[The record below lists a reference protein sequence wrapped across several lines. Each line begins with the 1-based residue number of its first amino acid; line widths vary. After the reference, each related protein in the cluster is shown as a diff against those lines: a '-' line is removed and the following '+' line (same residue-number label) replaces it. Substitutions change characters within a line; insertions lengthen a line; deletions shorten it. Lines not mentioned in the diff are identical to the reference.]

1 MERIGGV
8 DKKLKM
14 EDKKLDLNSIIG
26 FILIFGILIWIM
38 YQNQPSEATIAAE
51 KAKKEK
57 VEKQEKANQVV
68 APQAVAEPVIVAA
81 GDSLQLA
88 KAQKTLGSF
97 AYSATLPSAKEGFT
111 TIENEL
117 VKLKIA
123 NKGGYIV
130 EATLKNFEKFK
141 KGSGQLVELIKDNNA
156 DLNIQLQTSDNRT
169 LNTKDLYFEPTLTKV
184 GENQMLSMKLKA
196 GANEFL
202 EYKYILKPNEY
213 MIGFDLRSQGLN
225 KVLNTSKPLDLEW
238 SLKTYRNEKSVSY
251 ENRYTEIYF
260 EYEDGKIDYVGQGN
274 DKEEDSNKTTFVAFK
289 QHFFSTILLTD
300 KPFETSKLHS
310 NNLVNDET
318 IDTVYTKQL
327 KANLPLAF
335 SNGEIDYKMSWYF
348 GPSDY
353 KTLKHYDKNL
363 EKVIPLGWGIFGWI
377 NMFIFI
383 PLFGFL
389 STTIGLSLGIAIIIF
404 TILIK
409 IAMSPITF
417 KSFLSQAKMKVLRPE
432 ITELG
437 EKFKKDPMKKQQ
449 ETMKL
454 YNKAGV
460 NPMAGCIPA
469 LIQIPFMYASFQFF
483 PSAFELRQKGF
494 LWADDLSSFD
504 EVIKLPFHI
513 PLYGDHISLFPVLAS
528 IAIFFYMKMTSG
540 DQQMAAPQQE
550 GMPDMAKMM
559 KIMIY
564 VSPIMMLFFFNS
576 YGAGLSLYNFISN
589 LITIG
594 IMIVI
599 KRYFIDSDK
608 IHAQIQE
615 NKLKE
620 PKKQGKFQQKLQEV
634 MEQAE
639 AQKAKDK
646 KK

>member
-1 MERIGGV
+1 MEQ
-8 DKKLKM
+8 
-14 EDKKLDLNSIIG
+14 KKLDINSIVG
-26 FILIFGILIWIM
+26 FVLIFGILIWIM
-38 YQNQPSEATIAAE
+38 YQNQPDPKVIAAE
-51 KAKKEK
+51 KAQKELVAK
-57 VEKQEKANQVV
+57 AAKAKELEQKSIEKA
-68 APQAVAEPVIVAA
+68 AVAVATT
-81 GDSLQLA
+81 GDSTQLA
-88 KAQKTLGSF
+88 QLQKTLGNF
-97 AYSATLPSAKEGFT
+97 AYSATLPSAKGDFT
-111 TIENEL
+111 TIENEV

-123 NKGGYIV
+123 NKGGFIV
-130 EATLKNFEKFK
+130 EAVLKQHEKFK

-156 DLNIQLQTSDNRT
+156 NLNIALQTSDNRT
-169 LNTKDLYFEPTLTKV
+169 LNTKDLYFEPTISKV
-184 GENQMLSMKLKA
+184 GQDQILSMKLKA

-213 MIGFDLRSQGLN
+213 MIGFDVRSQGLN
-225 KVLNTSKPLDLEW
+225 KVLNTAKPLDLQW
-238 SLKTYRNEKSVSY
+238 SMKTYRNEKSISY
-251 ENRYTEIYF
+251 ENRYTEVYF
-260 EYEDGKIDYVGQGN
+260 EHQDGKIDYVGQGEN
-274 DKEEDSNKTTFVAFK
+274 KEENAENASFVAFK

-300 KPFETSKLHS
+300 KPFATSKLVS
-310 NNLVNDET
+310 NNLVNDEAV
-318 IDTVYTKQL
+318 DTTYTKQFT
-327 KANLPLAF
+327 AEIPLAF
-335 SNGEIDYKMSWYF
+335 TNGELDYKMNWYM
-348 GPSDY
+348 GPTDY
-353 KTLKHYDKNL
+353 KTLDNYDKNL
-363 EKVIPLGWGIFGWI
+363 EKIISLGWGIFGWI
-377 NMFIFI
+377 NKFIFI

-389 STTIGLSLGIAIIIF
+389 SSYIAYGIAIIIF
-404 TILIK
+404 TVLIK

-432 ITELG
+432 IAELG

-469 LIQIPFMYASFQFF
+469 LIQLPFMYASFQFF
-483 PSAFELRQKGF
+483 PSAFELRQKSF

-513 PLYGDHISLFPVLAS
+513 PLYGDHISLFPVLAA

-550 GMPDMAKMM
+550 GMPDMAQMM

-564 VSPIMMLFFFNS
+564 VSPLMMLFFFNS

-599 KRYFIDSDK
+599 KKYFIDSDK

-615 NKLKE
+615 NKLKA
-620 PKKQGKFQQKLQEV
+620 PKKPSKFQQKLQEA

-639 AQKAKDK
+639 AQKAQRNK
-646 KK
+646 K

>member
-1 MERIGGV
+1 ME
-8 DKKLKM
+8 
-14 EDKKLDLNSIIG
+14 EKKLDLNSIIG
-26 FILIFGILIWIM
+26 FVLIFGILIWIM
-38 YQNQPSEATIAAE
+38 YQNQPSEATIAAQ
-51 KAKKEK
+51 KAKKE
-57 VEKQEKANQVV
+57 
-68 APQAVAEPVIVAA
+68 
-81 GDSLQLA
+81 QLA
-88 KAQKTLGSF
+88 KAASKAKALQAEILATPTAVVEGDSAQLVELQKTLGGF
-97 AYSATLPSAKEGFT
+97 AYSATLPSAKNDFT
-111 TIENEL
+111 TIENEV

-141 KGSGQLVELIKDNNA
+141 KNSGQLVELVKDNNA
-156 DLNIQLQTSDNRT
+156 NLNVQLSTRDNRT
-169 LNTKDLYFEPTLTKV
+169 LNTKDLYFEPSLTKV
-184 GENQMLSMKLKA
+184 GADQILSMKLKA

-202 EYKYILKPNEY
+202 EYKYILKPNDY

-225 KVLNTSKPLDLEW
+225 KVLNTTKPLDMEW
-238 SLKTYRNEKSVSY
+238 SMKTYRNEKSISY
-251 ENRYTEIYF
+251 ENRYTEVYF
-260 EYEDGKIDYVGQGN
+260 EHEEGKIDYVGQGQ
-274 DKEEDSNKTTFVAFK
+274 DKEEESTKTTYVAYK
-289 QHFFSTILLTD
+289 QHFFSTILLTN
-300 KPFETSKLHS
+300 KPFESAKLQS
-310 NNLVNDET
+310 NNLVHDEA
-318 IDTVYTKQL
+318 IDTTFTKQF
-327 KANLPLAF
+327 KANIPLAF
-335 SNGEIDYKMSWYF
+335 DNGELDYKMSWYF
-348 GPSDY
+348 GPTDY
-353 KTLKHYDKNL
+353 KILKSYDKNL
-363 EKVIPLGWGIFGWI
+363 EKVISLGWGIFGWI
-377 NMFIFI
+377 NKFIFI

-389 STTIGLSLGIAIIIF
+389 STTLGLSLGIAIIIF
-404 TILIK
+404 TIIIK
-409 IAMSPITF
+409 VAMSPITF

-540 DQQMAAPQQE
+540 DQQMAAPQQD

-620 PKKQGKFQQKLQEV
+620 PKKQSKFQQKLQEV

-639 AQKAKDK
+639 AEKAKNK

>member
-1 MERIGGV
+1 MEQ
-8 DKKLKM
+8 
-14 EDKKLDLNSIIG
+14 KKLDINSIVG
-26 FILIFGILIWIM
+26 FVLIFGILIWIM
-38 YQNQPSEATIAAE
+38 YQNQPDPKVIAAE
-51 KAKKEK
+51 KAQKELVAK
-57 VEKQEKANQVV
+57 AAKAKELEQKSIEKA
-68 APQAVAEPVIVAA
+68 AVAVATT
-81 GDSLQLA
+81 GDSTQLA
-88 KAQKTLGSF
+88 QLQKTLGNF
-97 AYSATLPSAKEGFT
+97 AYSATLPSAKGDFT
-111 TIENEL
+111 TIENEV

-123 NKGGYIV
+123 NKGGFIV
-130 EATLKNFEKFK
+130 EAILKQHEKFK

-156 DLNIQLQTSDNRT
+156 NLNIALQTSDNRT
-169 LNTKDLYFEPTLTKV
+169 LNTKDLYFEPTISKV
-184 GENQMLSMKLKA
+184 GQDQILSMKLKA

-213 MIGFDLRSQGLN
+213 MIGFDVRSQGLN
-225 KVLNTSKPLDLEW
+225 KVLNTAKPLDLQW
-238 SLKTYRNEKSVSY
+238 SMKTYRNEKSISY
-251 ENRYTEIYF
+251 ENRYTEVYF
-260 EYEDGKIDYVGQGN
+260 EHQDGKIDYVGQGEN
-274 DKEEDSNKTTFVAFK
+274 KEENAENASFVAFK

-300 KPFETSKLHS
+300 KPFATSKLVS
-310 NNLVNDET
+310 NNLVNDEAV
-318 IDTVYTKQL
+318 DTTYTKQFT
-327 KANLPLAF
+327 AEIPLAF
-335 SNGEIDYKMSWYF
+335 TNGELDYKMNWYM
-348 GPSDY
+348 GPTDY
-353 KTLKHYDKNL
+353 NTLDNYDKNL
-363 EKVIPLGWGIFGWI
+363 EKIISLGWGIFGWI
-377 NMFIFI
+377 NKFIFI

-389 STTIGLSLGIAIIIF
+389 SSYIAYGIAIIIF
-404 TILIK
+404 TVLIK

-432 ITELG
+432 IAELG

-469 LIQIPFMYASFQFF
+469 LIQLPFMYASFQFF
-483 PSAFELRQKGF
+483 PSAFELRQKSF

-513 PLYGDHISLFPVLAS
+513 PLYGDHISLFPVLAA

-550 GMPDMAKMM
+550 GMPDMAQMM

-564 VSPIMMLFFFNS
+564 VSPLMMLFFFNS

-599 KRYFIDSDK
+599 KKYFIDSDK

-615 NKLKE
+615 NKLKA
-620 PKKQGKFQQKLQEV
+620 PKKPSKFQQKLQEA

-639 AQKAKDK
+639 AQKAQRNK
-646 KK
+646 K

>member
-1 MERIGGV
+1 MEQ
-8 DKKLKM
+8 KKF
-14 EDKKLDLNSIIG
+14 DLNSIIG
-26 FILIFGILIWIM
+26 FALIFGILVFIM
-38 YQNQPSEATIAAE
+38 YQNQPDPKVVAAE
-51 KAKKEK
+51 KAQKELQIK
-57 VEKQEKANQVV
+57 EAKAKALEAKIVEKA
-68 APQAVAEPVIVAA
+68 AIAVAAT
-81 GDSLQLA
+81 GDSTQLA
-88 KAQKTLGSF
+88 QLQKTLGNF
-97 AYSATLPSAKEGFT
+97 AYSATLPSAKAGVT
-111 TIENEL
+111 TIENEV
-117 VKLKIA
+117 VKLTIA

-130 EATLKNFEKFK
+130 EATLKKFEKFK
-141 KGSGQLVELIKDNNA
+141 KGSGQLVQLIKDNNA
-156 DLNIQLQTSDNRT
+156 NLNVQLLTSDNRT
-169 LNTKDLYFEPTLTKV
+169 LNSKDLYFEPTVTKNGADQIV
-184 GENQMLSMKLKA
+184 SMKLKA

-202 EYKYILKPNEY
+202 EYKYVLKPNEY
-213 MIGFDLRSQGLN
+213 MIGFDIHSQGLN
-225 KVLNTSKPLDLEW
+225 KVLNTAKPLDLEW
-238 SLKTYRNEKSVSY
+238 NLKTFRTEKSISY
-251 ENRYTEIYF
+251 EDRYTLLNY
-260 EYEDGKIDYVGQGN
+260 EYGDEKFNNVGDGTN
-274 DKEEDSNKTTFVAFK
+274 KEEIPENVKYIAFK
-289 QHFFSTILLTD
+289 QHFFSTILLTNT
-300 KPFETSKLHS
+300 PFVTSKLTS
-310 NNLVNDET
+310 SKLVLDEK
-318 IDTVYTKQL
+318 IDTTFIKKF
-327 KANLPLAF
+327 KAIVPLAF
-335 SNGEIDYKMSWYF
+335 TNGEIDYKMSWYF

-353 KTLKHYDKNL
+353 KTLKAYDKNL
-363 EKVIPLGWGIFGWI
+363 DKIIPLGWGIFGWI
-377 NMFIFI
+377 NKFIFI

-389 STTIGLSLGIAIIIF
+389 STYIAYGIAIIIF

-409 IAMSPITF
+409 LAMSPITF

-432 ITELG
+432 IAELG
-437 EKFKKDPMKKQQ
+437 EKLKKDPMKKQQ

-469 LIQIPFMYASFQFF
+469 LIQLPFMYASFQFF
-483 PSAFELRQKGF
+483 PSAFELRQKSF

-504 EVIKLPFHI
+504 EVAKLPFHI
-513 PLYGDHISLFPVLAS
+513 PFYGDHISLFPILAA

-599 KRYFIDSDK
+599 KKYFIDSDK

-620 PKKQGKFQQKLQEV
+620 PKKQGKFQKKLQEV

-639 AQKAKDK
+639 AQKAQQK

>member
-1 MERIGGV
+1 ME
-8 DKKLKM
+8 
-14 EDKKLDLNSIIG
+14 EKKLDLNTIIG
-26 FILIFGILIWIM
+26 FVLIFGILIWIM
-38 YQNQPSEATIAAE
+38 YQNQPTEAAIAAE
-51 KAKKEK
+51 KAKKELVAKEK
-57 VEKQEKANQVV
+57 VNKAVPTVSKQNAVV
-68 APQAVAEPVIVAA
+68 ATV
-81 GDSLQLA
+81 GDSTQLVQL
-88 KAQKTLGSF
+88 QKTLGGF
-97 AYSATLPSAKEGFT
+97 AYSATLPTAKENFT
-111 TIENEL
+111 TFENEK
-117 VKLKIA
+117 VILKIA
-123 NKGGYIV
+123 NKGGFIV
-130 EATLKNFEKFK
+130 EATLKNLEKFK
-141 KGSGQLVELIKDNNA
+141 KGSGKLVQLIKDNNSN
-156 DLNIQLQTSDNRT
+156 LNIQLLTSDNRT

-184 GENQMLSMKLKA
+184 GADQILSMKLKA

-202 EYKYILKPNEY
+202 EYKYILKPNDY

-225 KVLNTSKPLDLEW
+225 KVLNTAKPLDLEW
-238 SLKTYRNEKSVSY
+238 SLKTFRNEKSVSY
-251 ENRYTEIYF
+251 ENRYTEIHF
-260 EYEDGKIDYVGQGN
+260 QYEEDKMDYVGQGEN
-274 DKEEDSNKTTFVAFK
+274 KEENPTKTSFVAFK
-289 QHFFSTILLTD
+289 QHFFATILLTD
-300 KPFETSKLHS
+300 KPFETAKLQS

-318 IDTVYTKQL
+318 IDTVYTKQF
-327 KANLPLAF
+327 KANLPLVF
-335 SNGEIDYKMSWYF
+335 SNGELDYKMSWYF

-363 EKVIPLGWGIFGWI
+363 EKIIPLGWGIFGWI

-389 STTIGLSLGIAIIIF
+389 SSTLGLSFGIAIIIF

-550 GMPDMAKMM
+550 GMPDMAQLM

-564 VSPIMMLFFFNS
+564 LSPIMMLFFFNS

-589 LITIG
+589 LVTIG

-639 AQKAKDK
+639 AEKAKKAK
-646 KK
+646 K

>member
-1 MERIGGV
+1 MEEKRF
-8 DKKLKM
+8 DR
-14 EDKKLDLNSIIG
+14 NSIIG
-26 FILIFGILIWIM
+26 FVLIFVILIFIM
-38 YQNQPSEATIAAE
+38 YQNQPDPKVLAAQKAE
-51 KAKKEK
+51 KELVVKAAKAKELEDK
-57 VEKQEKANQVV
+57 KIEV
-68 APQAVAEPVIVAA
+68 ATVAVAAT
-81 GDSLQLA
+81 GDSTQLA
-88 KAQKTLGSF
+88 QLQKNLGNF
-97 AYSATLPSAKEGFT
+97 AYSATLPSAKAGVT
-111 TIENEL
+111 TIENEV
-117 VKLKIA
+117 VKLVIA

-141 KGSGQLVELIKDNNA
+141 KGSGELVELIKDNNA
-156 DLNIQLQTSDNRT
+156 HLNVQLLTSDNRT
-169 LNTKDLYFEPTLTKV
+169 LNSKDLFFEPTLEKIGADQV
-184 GENQMLSMKLKA
+184 LSMKLKA

-213 MIGFDLRSQGLN
+213 MVGFDIRSQGLN
-225 KVLNTSKPLDLEW
+225 KVLNTAKPLDLEW
-238 SLKTYRNEKSVSY
+238 DLKAYRNEKSVSY
-251 ENRYTEIYF
+251 ENRYTEIYY
-260 EYEDGKIDYVGQGN
+260 EHEDGKIDYAGLGQT
-274 DKEEDSNKTTFVAFK
+274 EEVDLTSATYIAFK
-289 QHFFSTILLTD
+289 QHFFSSILLSKT
-300 KPFETSKLHS
+300 PLETAKVSS
-310 NNLVNDET
+310 VNLVNDDK
-318 IDTVYTKQL
+318 IDTVYTKQF
-327 KANLPLAF
+327 KANIPLAF
-335 SNGEIDYKMSWYF
+335 TNGELDHKMSWYF
-348 GPSDY
+348 GPTDY
-353 KTLKHYDKNL
+353 TTLKHYDKNL
-363 EKVIPLGWGIFGWI
+363 EKIISLGWGIFGWI
-377 NMFIFI
+377 NKFIFI

-389 STTIGLSLGIAIIIF
+389 SDYIPYGIAIIVF

-469 LIQIPFMYASFQFF
+469 LIQLPFMYASFQFF
-483 PSAFELRQKGF
+483 PSAFELRQKSF

-513 PLYGDHISLFPVLAS
+513 PMYGSHISLFPILAA

-564 VSPIMMLFFFNS
+564 VSPLMMLIFFNS

-608 IHAQIQE
+608 IHLQIQE

-620 PKKQGKFQQKLQEV
+620 PKKQGKFQKKLQEV

-639 AQKAKDK
+639 AQKALDK
-646 KK
+646 KKK

>member
-1 MERIGGV
+1 
-8 DKKLKM
+8 
-14 EDKKLDLNSIIG
+14 
-26 FILIFGILIWIM
+26 M
-38 YQNQPSEATIAAE
+38 YQNQPSKESIAAE
-51 KAKKEK
+51 KAKKEQLVK
-57 VEKQEKANQVV
+57 TENANK
-68 APQAVAEPVIVAA
+68 IVAA
-81 GDSLQLA
+81 QAAVTPVAVVAGDSTQMAQL
-88 KAQKTLGSF
+88 QKTLGGF
-97 AYSATLPSAKEGFT
+97 AYSATLPSAKNDFT
-111 TIENEL
+111 TIENEV

-156 DLNIQLQTSDNRT
+156 SLSLQLPTNDNRT
-169 LNTKDLYFEPTLTKV
+169 LNTKDLYFEPTVSKV
-184 GENQMLSMKLKA
+184 GADQILSMKLKA

-202 EYKYILKPNEY
+202 EYKYILKPNDY

-225 KVLNTSKPLDLEW
+225 KVLNTAKPLNLVWD
-238 SLKTYRNEKSVSY
+238 LKTYRNEKSISY
-251 ENRYTEIYF
+251 ENRYTEVYF
-260 EYEDGKIDYVGQGN
+260 EHEEGKIDYVGQGQE
-274 DKEEDSNKTTFVAFK
+274 KEEDSNKTTYVAYK
-289 QHFFSTILLTD
+289 QHFFSTILLTN
-300 KPFETSKLHS
+300 KPFDVAKLQS
-310 NNLVNDET
+310 NNLVHDEA
-318 IDTVYTKQL
+318 IDTTFTKQF
-327 KANLPLAF
+327 KANIPLAF
-335 SNGEIDYKMSWYF
+335 DNGELDYKMSWYF
-348 GPSDY
+348 GPTDY
-353 KTLKHYDKNL
+353 KILKSYDKNL
-363 EKVIPLGWGIFGWI
+363 EKVISLGWGIFGWI

-389 STTIGLSLGIAIIIF
+389 SSTVGLSFGIAIIIF

-540 DQQMAAPQQE
+540 DQQMATPQQE

-564 VSPIMMLFFFNS
+564 LSPIMMLFFFNS

>member
-1 MERIGGV
+1 MEQ
-8 DKKLKM
+8 KKF
-14 EDKKLDLNSIIG
+14 DLNSIIG
-26 FILIFGILIWIM
+26 FALIFGILIFIM
-38 YQNQPSEATIAAE
+38 YQNQPDPKVVAAE
-51 KAKKEK
+51 KAQKELLIKEAK
-57 VEKQEKANQVV
+57 VKALDAKTV
-68 APQAVAEPVIVAA
+68 AKATVAVATT
-81 GDSLQLA
+81 GDSTQLA
-88 KAQKTLGSF
+88 QLQKTLGNF
-97 AYSATLPSAKEGFT
+97 AYSATLPSAKAGVT
-111 TIENEL
+111 TIENDL
-117 VKLKIA
+117 VKLTIA

-130 EATLKNFEKFK
+130 EATLKQFEKFK
-141 KGSGQLVELIKDNNA
+141 KGSGQLVQLVKDNNA
-156 DLNIQLQTSDNRT
+156 NLNVQLLTSDNRT
-169 LNTKDLYFEPTLTKV
+169 LNSKDLYFEPTLTKV
-184 GENQMLSMKLKA
+184 GADQILSMKLKA

-202 EYKYILKPNEY
+202 EYKYILKPNDY
-213 MIGFDLRSQGLN
+213 MIGFDIRSQGLN
-225 KVLNTSKPLDLEW
+225 KVLNTAKPLDLEW
-238 SLKTYRNEKSVSY
+238 NLKTYRNEKSVSY
-251 ENRYTEIYF
+251 EDRYTLLYF
-260 EYEDGKIDYVGQGN
+260 EYGDEKFDYVGDGK
-274 DKEEDSNKTTFVAFK
+274 DKEEIPENVKYIAFK
-289 QHFFSTILLTD
+289 QHFFSTILLTNT
-300 KPFETSKLHS
+300 PFAKSSLKSTKLV
-310 NNLVNDET
+310 LDEKV
-318 IDTVYTKQL
+318 DTTFTKQF
-327 KANLPLAF
+327 KANIPLAF
-335 SNGEIDYKMSWYF
+335 TNGELDHKMSWYF
-348 GPSDY
+348 GPTDY
-353 KTLKHYDKNL
+353 KTLKEYDKNL
-363 EKVIPLGWGIFGWI
+363 DKIIPLGWGIFGWI
-377 NMFIFI
+377 NKFIFI

-389 STTIGLSLGIAIIIF
+389 SSYIAYGIAIIVF

-469 LIQIPFMYASFQFF
+469 LIQLPFMYASFQFF
-483 PSAFELRQKGF
+483 PSAFELRQKSF

-504 EVIKLPFHI
+504 EIIRLPFYI
-513 PLYGDHISLFPVLAS
+513 PFYGNHISLFPVLAS

-620 PKKQGKFQQKLQEV
+620 PKKQGKFQKKLQEV

-639 AQKAKDK
+639 AQKAQQK

>member
-1 MERIGGV
+1 MEQ
-8 DKKLKM
+8 
-14 EDKKLDLNSIIG
+14 KKLDINSIVG
-26 FILIFGILIWIM
+26 FVLIFGILIWIM
-38 YQNQPSEATIAAE
+38 YQNQPDPKVIAAE
-51 KAKKEK
+51 KAQKELVAK
-57 VEKQEKANQVV
+57 AAKAKELEQKSIEKA
-68 APQAVAEPVIVAA
+68 AVAVATT
-81 GDSLQLA
+81 GDSTQLA
-88 KAQKTLGSF
+88 QLQKTLGNF
-97 AYSATLPSAKEGFT
+97 AYSATLPSAKGDFT
-111 TIENEL
+111 TIENEV

-123 NKGGYIV
+123 NKGGFIV
-130 EATLKNFEKFK
+130 EAILKQHEKFK

-156 DLNIQLQTSDNRT
+156 NLNIALQTSDNRM
-169 LNTKDLYFEPTLTKV
+169 LNTKDLYFEPTISKV
-184 GENQMLSMKLKA
+184 GQDQILSMKLKA

-202 EYKYILKPNEY
+202 EYKYILKPNDY
-213 MIGFDLRSQGLN
+213 MIGFDVRSQGLN
-225 KVLNTSKPLDLEW
+225 KVLNTAKPLDLQW
-238 SLKTYRNEKSVSY
+238 SMKTYRNEKSISY
-251 ENRYTEIYF
+251 ENRYTEVYF
-260 EYEDGKIDYVGQGN
+260 EHQDGKIDYVGQGEN
-274 DKEEDSNKTTFVAFK
+274 KEENAENASFVAFK

-300 KPFETSKLHS
+300 KPFATSKLVS
-310 NNLVNDET
+310 NNLVNDEAV
-318 IDTVYTKQL
+318 DTTYTKQFT
-327 KANLPLAF
+327 AEIPLAF
-335 SNGEIDYKMSWYF
+335 TNGELDYKMNWYM
-348 GPSDY
+348 GPTDY
-353 KTLKHYDKNL
+353 KTLDNYDKNL
-363 EKVIPLGWGIFGWI
+363 EKIISLGWGIFGWI
-377 NMFIFI
+377 NKFIFI

-389 STTIGLSLGIAIIIF
+389 SSYIAYGIAIIIF
-404 TILIK
+404 TVLIK

-432 ITELG
+432 IAELG

-469 LIQIPFMYASFQFF
+469 LIQLPFMYASFQFF
-483 PSAFELRQKGF
+483 PSAFELRQKSF

-513 PLYGDHISLFPVLAS
+513 PLYGDHISLFPVLAA

-550 GMPDMAKMM
+550 GMPDMAQMM

-564 VSPIMMLFFFNS
+564 VSPLMMLFFFNS

-599 KRYFIDSDK
+599 KKYFIDSDK

-615 NKLKE
+615 NKLKA
-620 PKKQGKFQQKLQEV
+620 PKKPSKFQQKLQEA

-639 AQKAKDK
+639 AQKAQRNK
-646 KK
+646 K

>member
-1 MERIGGV
+1 ME
-8 DKKLKM
+8 
-14 EDKKLDLNSIIG
+14 EKKLDLNSIIG
-26 FILIFGILIWIM
+26 FVLIFGILIWIM
-38 YQNQPSEATIAAE
+38 YKNKPDEKAIAAE
-51 KAKKEK
+51 KAKKELVIK
-57 VEKQEKANQVV
+57 EAKAKELANK
-68 APQAVAEPVIVAA
+68 AVANATIAVATT
-81 GDSLQLA
+81 GDSTQLA
-88 KAQKTLGSF
+88 QLQKSLGNF
-97 AYSATLPSAKEGFT
+97 AYSATLPSAKGDFT
-111 TIENEL
+111 IIENEL
-117 VKLKIA
+117 VKLKVA
-123 NKGGYIV
+123 NKGGFIV
-130 EATLKNFEKFK
+130 EAILKKFEKFE
-141 KGSGQLVELIKDNNA
+141 KGSGKLVELIKDNNSNLNLQLFTA
-156 DLNIQLQTSDNRT
+156 DNHT
-169 LNTKDLYFEPTLTKV
+169 LNTKDLYFEPTITKV
-184 GENQMLSMKLKA
+184 GADQVLSMKLKA

-202 EYKYILKPNEY
+202 EYKYILKPNNY
-213 MIGFDLRSQGLN
+213 MIGFDIRSQGLN
-225 KVLNTSKPLDLEW
+225 KVLNTAKPLDLEW
-238 SLKTYRNEKSVSY
+238 NLKTYTNEKSISY
-251 ENRYTEIYF
+251 EDRYTLINY
-260 EYEDGKIDYVGQGN
+260 EYDDEKFDYVGDGK
-274 DKEEDSNKTTFVAFK
+274 DKEETPENVKYIAFK
-289 QHFFSTILLTD
+289 QHFFSSILLTNT
-300 KPFETSKLHS
+300 PFATASLKSTKLV
-310 NNLVNDET
+310 LDEKV
-318 IDTVYTKQL
+318 DTTFTKQF
-327 KANLPLAF
+327 KANIPLVYN
-335 SNGEIDYKMSWYF
+335 NGEVDYKMSWYF
-348 GPSDY
+348 GPTDY
-353 KTLKHYDKNL
+353 KTLKAYDKNL
-363 EKVIPLGWGIFGWI
+363 DKIIPLGWGIFGWI
-377 NMFIFI
+377 NKFIFI

-389 STTIGLSLGIAIIIF
+389 SSYIAYGIAIIVF

-454 YNKAGV
+454 YSKAGV

-469 LIQIPFMYASFQFF
+469 LIQLPFMYASFQFF
-483 PSAFELRQKGF
+483 PSAFELRQKSF

-504 EVIKLPFHI
+504 QIAKLPFHI
-513 PLYGDHISLFPVLAS
+513 PMYGDHISLFPILAA

-559 KIMIY
+559 QYMIY
-564 VSPIMMLFFFNS
+564 ISPIMMLIFFNS

-620 PKKQGKFQQKLQEV
+620 PKKQGKFQRKLQEV

-639 AQKAKDK
+639 AQKAAQQK

>member
-1 MERIGGV
+1 MEE
-8 DKKLKM
+8 KKF
-14 EDKKLDLNSIIG
+14 DLNSIIG
-26 FILIFGILIWIM
+26 FVLIFGILIWIM
-38 YQNQPSEATIAAE
+38 YQNQPSEASIAAE
-51 KAKKEK
+51 KAKKEQLAKTENASK
-57 VEKQEKANQVV
+57 VATTQAAATPAVV
-68 APQAVAEPVIVAA
+68 MA
-81 GDSLQLA
+81 GDSTQMVQLQ
-88 KAQKTLGSF
+88 KKLGGF
-97 AYSATLPSAKEGFT
+97 AYSATLPSAKNDFT
-111 TIENEL
+111 TIENEV

-141 KGSGQLVELIKDNNA
+141 KGSGQLVQLIKDNNA
-156 DLNIQLQTSDNRT
+156 SLSLQLLTIDNRT
-169 LNTKDLYFEPTLTKV
+169 LNTKDLYFEPTVTKV
-184 GENQMLSMKLKA
+184 GADQILSMKLKA

-202 EYKYILKPNEY
+202 EYKYILKPNDY

-238 SLKTYRNEKSVSY
+238 NLKTFRNEKSISY
-251 ENRYTEIYF
+251 EDRYTLLYF
-260 EYEDGKIDYVGQGN
+260 EYGDEKFDYVGDGK
-274 DKEEDSNKTTFVAFK
+274 DKEEIPENVKYIAFK
-289 QHFFSTILLTD
+289 QHFFSTILLTNT
-300 KPFETSKLHS
+300 PFAKSSLKSNKLV
-310 NNLVNDET
+310 LDEEVDT
-318 IDTVYTKQL
+318 IFTKQF
-327 KANLPLAF
+327 KANIPLAYT
-335 SNGEIDYKMSWYF
+335 NGELDHKMSWYF
-348 GPSDY
+348 GPTDY
-353 KTLKHYDKNL
+353 KTLKDYDKNL
-363 EKVIPLGWGIFGWI
+363 DQIIPLGWGIFGWI
-377 NMFIFI
+377 NKFIFI

-389 STTIGLSLGIAIIIF
+389 TSNVGLSFGIAIIIF

-437 EKFKKDPMKKQQ
+437 DKFKKDPMKKQQ

-483 PSAFELRQKGF
+483 PSAFELRQKSF

-639 AQKAKDK
+639 AQKAKDRK
-646 KK
+646 K

>member
-1 MERIGGV
+1 ME
-8 DKKLKM
+8 
-14 EDKKLDLNSIIG
+14 EKKLDLNSIIG

-38 YQNQPSEATIAAE
+38 YQNKPSEEQIAAE
-51 KAKKEK
+51 KAKKELVAK
-57 VEKQEKANQVV
+57 KEALAKAAVV
-68 APQAVAEPVIVAA
+68 NPSAAPIAAVA
-81 GDSLQLA
+81 GDSAQLA
-88 KAQKTLGSF
+88 QAQKTLGGF
-97 AYSATLPSAKEGFT
+97 AYSATLPSAKDGFT
-111 TIENEL
+111 TIENEK
-117 VKLKIA
+117 VILKIS
-123 NKGGYIV
+123 NKGGFIV
-130 EATLKNFEKFK
+130 EATLKNLEKFQ
-141 KGSGQLVELIKDNNA
+141 KGSGKLVELIKDNNA
-156 DLNIQLQTSDNRT
+156 NLNIQLQMADNRT
-169 LNTKDLYFEPTLTKV
+169 LNTKDLYFEPSLTKI
-184 GENQMLSMKLKA
+184 GSDQILSMKLKA
-196 GANEFL
+196 AANEFL
-202 EYKYILKPNEY
+202 EYKYILKPNDF

-225 KVLNTSKPLDLEW
+225 KVLNTAKPLDLEW
-238 SLKTYRNEKSVSY
+238 SMKTYRNEKSISY

-260 EYEDGKIDYVGQGN
+260 EYEEGKIDYVGLGN
-274 DKEEDSNKTTFVAFK
+274 DKEENPIQTSYVAFK
-289 QHFFSTILLTD
+289 QHFFSTVLLTD
-300 KPFETSKLHS
+300 KPFATAKLHS
-310 NNLVNDET
+310 NDLVNDET
-318 IDTVYTKQL
+318 IDTVYTKQF
-327 KANLPLAF
+327 KADLPLAF
-335 SNGEIDYKMSWYF
+335 SNGEIDYKMNWYF

-353 KTLKHYDKNL
+353 KTLKGYDKNL
-363 EKVIPLGWGIFGWI
+363 EKIIPLGWGIFGWI

-389 STTIGLSLGIAIIIF
+389 STTVGLSLGIAIIIF

-409 IAMSPITF
+409 VAMSPITF

-432 ITELG
+432 IMELG

-483 PSAFELRQKGF
+483 PSAYELRQKSF

-504 EVIKLPFHI
+504 AVVQLPFHI

-620 PKKQGKFQQKLQEV
+620 PKKQGKFQRKLQEV

-639 AQKAKDK
+639 AEKAKKAK
-646 KK
+646 K